1 LKHLFLGV
9 FIAFGQLLTGAL
21 AVVAV
26 AATISAAIEGSEP
39 FPVFGATVAAVF
51 ALGFGFF
58 YWLVP
63 GRNGGQIWL
72 PGIPLMT
79 AMVAFWTVVLVRSGV

>member
-1 LKHLFLGV
+1 LKHLFLDV

-21 AVVAV
+21 AVLAT

-39 FPVFGATVAAVF
+39 FPVVGATIAAILVL
-51 ALGFGFF
+51 AFGFF

-63 GRNGGQIWL
+63 GRGGAQIWL

-79 AMVAFWTVVLVRSGV
+79 AVVAFWTVVLVRSTL